1 MGYILEQITS
11 KDKLT
16 KFNLIEHSD
25 SYIILTAK
33 LWDITLA
40 MKCTTAVYLLTTW
53 IRGVEDISNFQCT

>member
-33 LWDITLA
+33 L
-40 MKCTTAVYLLTTW
+40 
-53 IRGVEDISNFQCT
+53 